1 MMQRSLKH
9 LFADKKVLVIGDA
22 MIDAYYLGSVS
33 RISPEAPVP
42 IIEIESKSKRLGG
55 AANVALNVVA
65 LGASASLCALCGDDD
80 NAKELKRLCSESG
93 IDSTYLIESKVRS
106 TTVKTRIISRGQHLL
121 RVDEETK
128 HYTTGDEELEI
139 IQQLENAIKQV
150 MPDVVIIEDYNKGL
164 LSEKVIQH
172 ILKCCNEKSILST
185 VDPKFYNFNAYH
197 GAGMFKPNLKE
208 VKEGLK
214 MEVDPT
220 SIESLDSAADALMD
234 SMNIERIF
242 ITLSEYG
249 VYFKEKGIKG
259 CKLPAHKRK
268 IMDVSGAG
276 DTVISIAS
284 LALASG
290 LSNAEAFAL
299 ANIGGGLVCE
309 EEGVVPIDLSRLEE
323 EARKFIFEKI

>member
-1 MMQRSLKH
+1 MTLKSLKN
-9 LFADKKVLVIGDA
+9 LFSDKKVLVIGDA
-22 MIDAYYLGSVS
+22 MIDAYYMGNVS

-42 IIEIESKSKRLGG
+42 VIEIGTKSKRLGG
-55 AANVALNVVA
+55 AANVALNIVA
-65 LGASASLCALCGDDD
+65 LGAKASLCALCGEDD
-80 NAKELKRLCSESG
+80 NAKELKRLCTENG
-93 IDSTYLIESKVRS
+93 IDSTYLIESKSRS

-121 RVDEETK
+121 RVDEETRQ
-128 HYTTGDEELEI
+128 YTVGDEELEI
-139 IQQLENAIKQV
+139 IQQIENAITNVK
-150 MPDVVIIEDYNKGL
+150 PDVVIIEDYNKGL
-164 LSEKVIQH
+164 LSESVIQQ
-172 ILKCCNEKSILST
+172 ILACCAKNSILST

-197 GAGMFKPNLKE
+197 GAGLFKPNLKE

-214 MEVDPT
+214 IDVNPE
-220 SIESLDSAADALMD
+220 SIESLDHAADILMD
-234 SMNIERIF
+234 TMHIQRIF

-249 VYFKEKGIKG
+249 VYYKEKGLKG

-290 LSNAEAFAL
+290 LSNSEAFAL

-309 EEGVVPIDLSRLEE
+309 EEGVVPIDLKKLEE
-323 EARKFIFEKI
+323 EAQKFIFEKI